1 MFFQRSKSTLD
12 SLKGVFNVFGRKP
25 SLGNPDCYVNVLVHM
40 SGRKKELGEGLER
53 FPFPSPKSF
62 FFSFALF
69 FPRISLSE
77 RKEQPFHYLDTLHQP
92 TLNSGNKREEERQ
105 TVIGAQFPVIFIFF
119 NHRFHNTFT
128 VLQSQTKNFKPCG
141 KFRSLPPPPAPS
153 SSFFNVV
160 VAMQFC
166 YHFSTFHWQKESAW
180 VFQRFGRGVEGD
192 DVHSTRFHQAS
203 KTKGLSE

>member
-1 MFFQRSKSTLD
+1 MYLGGNRLWVPLIVMLMCWFTCAGEKKSYERD
-12 SLKGVFNVFGRKP
+12 WRGSLSALPNP
-25 SLGNPDCYVNVLVHM
+25 S
-40 SGRKKELGEGLER
+40 
-53 FPFPSPKSF
+53 

-92 TLNSGNKREEERQ
+92 TLNSGNQTEEERQ

-141 KFRSLPPPPAPS
+141 KFRSLPPPPL
-153 SSFFNVV
+153 
-160 VAMQFC
+160 
-166 YHFSTFHWQKESAW
+166 
-180 VFQRFGRGVEGD
+180 VFLF
-192 DVHSTRFHQAS
+192 
-203 KTKGLSE
+203 